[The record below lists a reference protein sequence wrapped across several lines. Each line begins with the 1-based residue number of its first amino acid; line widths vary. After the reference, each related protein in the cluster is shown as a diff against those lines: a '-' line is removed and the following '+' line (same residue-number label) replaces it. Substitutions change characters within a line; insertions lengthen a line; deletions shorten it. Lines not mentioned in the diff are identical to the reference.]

1 MNRLVFPLISCTL
14 SLFSGILTNTGQ
26 DHYSVKV
33 QTLIN
38 AVKQAK
44 IAQIKSLIKQSNPEL
59 INISNSNGSTPLH
72 FACFYDHLAVAKL
85 LLEKGA
91 HIGSKTLNLADFP
104 LPAVLAQGKTVTPLM
119 LACFKGNLALVKL
132 ILDHMAN
139 HPGEINNAD
148 AYGQAALT
156 YAILG
161 SPDWPHAALDP
172 VRIAIIEL
180 LIKYGATPLIM
191 DHSGQTPEALLSQI
205 N

>member
-1 MNRLVFPLISCTL
+1 MNRLIFPFISCTL
-14 SLFSGILTNTGQ
+14 SLFSGFLTNTQ
-26 DHYSVKV
+26 PEQHSVKV

-44 IAQIKSLIKQSNPEL
+44 IAQIKSLIKQSNSDL

-72 FACFYDHLAVAKL
+72 FACFYGHLAVAKL

-91 HIGSKTLNLADFP
+91 HISSKTLNLADFP

-119 LACFKGNLALVKL
+119 LACLKGNLSLVRL
-132 ILDHMAN
+132 ILDNMTNPA
-139 HPGEINNAD
+139 EINNID

-161 SPDWPHAALDP
+161 SPDWPHTSLDP
-172 VRIAIIEL
+172 VRLAIIEL

-191 DHSGQTPEALLSQI
+191 DHSGQTPDALLSQI

>member
-1 MNRLVFPLISCTL
+1 MNRLIFPLISCTL
-14 SLFSGILTNTGQ
+14 SLFSGVFTNTQ
-26 DHYSVKV
+26 ATNYSVKV

-44 IAQIKSLIKQSNPEL
+44 ITQIKSLIGQSSPEL
-59 INISNSNGSTPLH
+59 INTSNNNGSTPLH
-72 FACFYDHLAVAKL
+72 FACFYEHLAVAKL
-85 LLEKGA
+85 LIEKGA
-91 HIGSKTLNLADFP
+91 KTNVKTASFADFT

-119 LACFKGNLALVKL
+119 LACFKGNLALVRL
-132 ILDHMAN
+132 ILENLTNPTD
-139 HPGEINNAD
+139 INATD

-161 SPDWPHAALDP
+161 SSGWPYGPLEP
-172 VRIAIIEL
+172 MRLAIIDL
-180 LIKYGATPLIM
+180 LIQYGASPLII